1 MRTRTEDA
9 QYMNAWMPEVTTA
22 LGTPTRGRSMR
33 TEEIK
38 ARIEAMFADGP
49 VPAPGES
56 HEGTKA

>member
-1 MRTRTEDA
+1 
-9 QYMNAWMPEVTTA
+9 MNASTAEVTTA
-22 LGTPTRGRSMR
+22 RGTPTPGQSMS